1 MTSKNLI
8 EQFEQIGTTEIHIV
22 QNETV
27 TIMEQVFTKYSSKYF
42 KQSDFVKLLNKSN
55 PFVNHCLHKL
65 LKSKH
70 IERFGTKRLYLYR
83 KVQ

>member
-8 EQFEQIGTTEIHIV
+8 EQFEQIGTTEIHME

-27 TIMEQVFTKYSSKYF
+27 STMEQVFTKYPSKYF
-42 KQSDFVKLLNKSN
+42 KQSDFVAKLNKSN

-65 LKSKH
+65 LKSKQ
-70 IERFGTKRLYLYR
+70 IERMGTKRLYFYK

>member
-8 EQFEQIGTTEIHIV
+8 EQFEQIGTKEIV
-22 QNETV
+22 LVSNETI
-27 TIMEQVFTKYSSKYF
+27 TIMEQVFTKYPSKYF
-42 KQSDFVKLLNKSN
+42 KQKDFVQLLDKSN

-65 LKSKH
+65 LKSKQ
-70 IERFGTKRLYLYR
+70 IERMGTKRLYFYK